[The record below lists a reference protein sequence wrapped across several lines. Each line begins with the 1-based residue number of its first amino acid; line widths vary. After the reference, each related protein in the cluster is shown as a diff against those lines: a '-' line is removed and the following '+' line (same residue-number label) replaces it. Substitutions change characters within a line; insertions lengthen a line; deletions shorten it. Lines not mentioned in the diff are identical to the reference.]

1 MCAGAIIY
9 ATGIRKINQLSG
21 MAKKMPFV
29 AVCFFVAAFSISGV
43 PFFNGFI
50 SKTITIAAAS
60 AAGYDW
66 VYTLLE
72 LASIGTFLSI
82 TLKMGYFIFLRDA
95 DKNVEIKI
103 LCRRICIS
111 AWALAQRFAS
121 CTAYIR
127 ICCIVI
133 CRSVIPITSRSLQR
147 IC

>member
-1 MCAGAIIY
+1 MALNGAAAHAFSHILYKSLLFMCAGAIIY

-66 VYTLLE
+66 YIHCLNLL
-72 LASIGTFLSI
+72 A
-82 TLKMGYFIFLRDA
+82 
-95 DKNVEIKI
+95 
-103 LCRRICIS
+103 
-111 AWALAQRFAS
+111 
-121 CTAYIR
+121 
-127 ICCIVI
+127 
-133 CRSVIPITSRSLQR
+133 
-147 IC
+147 